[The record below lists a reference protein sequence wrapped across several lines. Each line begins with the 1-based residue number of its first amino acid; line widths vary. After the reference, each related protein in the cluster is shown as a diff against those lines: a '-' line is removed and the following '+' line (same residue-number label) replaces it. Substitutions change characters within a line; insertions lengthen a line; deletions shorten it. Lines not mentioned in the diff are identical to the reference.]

1 MGSLWVRL
9 RRRGP
14 GGTRMLGFFLGVVVG
29 VVAAN
34 VGVVWLGYL
43 ASDHRGRDHIW

>member
-1 MGSLWVRL
+1 
-9 RRRGP
+9 
-14 GGTRMLGFFLGVVVG
+14 MLVFFLGVVVG